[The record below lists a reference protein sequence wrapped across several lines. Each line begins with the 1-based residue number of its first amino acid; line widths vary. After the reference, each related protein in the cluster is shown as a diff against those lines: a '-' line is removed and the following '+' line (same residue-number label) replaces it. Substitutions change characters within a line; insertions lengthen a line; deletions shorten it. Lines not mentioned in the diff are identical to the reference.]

1 MDIVSNEKVNFNSLE
16 QNIYKKMME
25 LGRKLIQDELR
36 IIDKLILDNRD
47 SDLFKPKDFQP
58 TTIKS
63 RLGEIPIARRRYKM
77 KINGTIKYVYLLDEL
92 LEINEFGEYSQS
104 VVEMITRE
112 ITKKSYRETAKTI
125 SEDTDSYISYT
136 AVRNIVL
143 ALGKKIKKLEEEKI
157 KLYEQGKIEGSKE
170 AQYVFCEHDGIYVK
184 KQKSKKQK
192 GKKKFRVKHF
202 KNKKNKKNKKRK
214 RNGIEL
220 KIAVIHEGKEP
231 RYTND
236 YKLKNKIIIGTAS
249 KASQLKK
256 IEDATIG
263 ITYKEHKIRNVV
275 INGDGADWTG
285 SIVEGAK
292 ELFQLDMAHIQK
304 KIYMAV
310 SDEEYLKKMQ
320 EIVYTEKA
328 QDIFS
333 LIFNYKVE
341 LETDN
346 KIAELEKVIELE
358 KYLKNN
364 QGGILRYQYR
374 LGYKEEELEEYRE
387 TLPSLGSEESQM
399 YSVCR
404 DRMKKNRTSWSI
416 EGAEAM
422 LKVIMNK
429 MNGTLTEVITS
440 EAKEKIIEELSQ
452 RIAEPVKVK
461 KVKYNELIYAG
472 KYKIV
477 DNFVGG
483 SKKFIIDLLKG
494 KKSSELMLIN

>member
-1 MDIVSNEKVNFNSLE
+1 MNMLSNEKINFKSLE
-16 QNIYKKMME
+16 ENTFKEMMK
-25 LGRKLIQDELR
+25 LGRKIIQDELR
-36 IIDKLILDNRD
+36 MLDKLIKDYRD
-47 SDLFKPKDFQP
+47 KEIFVTKDFQE
-58 TTIKS
+58 TTIKTK
-63 RLGEIPIARRRYKM
+63 LGEIPIARRRYKM
-77 KINGTIKYVYLLDEL
+77 VLNGKVKWIYLLDEL
-92 LEINEFGEYSQS
+92 LELNEFGEYSQS

-184 KQKSKKQK
+184 KQKSKKHEGKKNFKEKHFKKKK
-192 GKKKFRVKHF
+192 GKK
-202 KNKKNKKNKKRK
+202 K

-249 KASQLKK
+249 KASQLKR

-263 ITYKEHKIRNVV
+263 TTYKEHEIKNVV

-304 KIYMAV
+304 RIYMSI
-310 SDEEYLKKMQ
+310 SDEKYLKEMQ
-320 EIVYTEKA
+320 EIVYTEQA

-333 LIFNYKVE
+333 LIYNYKVE

-346 KIAELEKVIELE
+346 KTAELDKVNELE
-358 KYLKNN
+358 EYLRNN
-364 QGGILRYQYR
+364 QEGILRYQYR
-374 LGYKEEELEEYRE
+374 LGYKEEELEEYKE

-399 YSVCR
+399 YCVCR
-404 DRMKKNRTSWSI
+404 DRMKKNRTSWCP

-422 LKVIMNK
+422 LKVIMNQ
-429 MNGTLTEVITS
+429 MNGTLTEVITNR
-440 EAKEKIIEELSQ
+440 AKEKILEELAQ
-452 RIAEPVKVK
+452 RIPEPPKVRK
-461 KVKYNELIYAG
+461 IKYNELIYAG
-472 KYKIV
+472 KYKIA
-477 DNFVGG
+477 DNFVGRT
-483 SKKFIIDLLKG
+483 KKFIIDLLND